1 MKKMLLV
8 VALLGVFVFSASAG
22 FNANVFGGYTTVSM
36 AKVNNLLR
44 TISDVWG
51 SPPAGVEKKFTQL
64 TPGFLVGGEFGFSP
78 IPGLSIGPRV
88 EYIGVLT
95 AGVEMT
101 QASTGFYQ
109 KLEFTNYLLPI
120 MGGAT
125 FVVAL
130 PGLPISAGGGVY
142 LGYGIAGGTEK
153 FSMNIGTPV
162 SHEMFYGG
170 GAFVTDINLN
180 ANMNFGPASGGLLLG
195 YRIANVAEMKATVDN
210 ADAGVKKGDL
220 MKGPDGKAL
229 AFDYSGLVVGLN
241 FSIGF

>member
-36 AKVNNLLR
+36 TKFNDLLQ
-44 TISDVWG
+44 TSYD
-51 SPPAGVEKKFTQL
+51 GVSVPSGWDKKLTKITQ
-64 TPGFLVGGEFGFSP
+64 GFLVGGEVGYSP

-88 EYIGVLT
+88 EYIGGLS
-95 AGVEMT
+95 GGLEMT
-101 QASTGFYQ
+101 EASTGYYTKVQ
-109 KLEFTNYLLPI
+109 FTNSLLPI
-120 MGGAT
+120 LGGAT

-130 PGLPISAGGGVY
+130 PELPISLGGGVY
-142 LGYGIAGGTEK
+142 LGYGIAGGSEK
-153 FSMNIGTPV
+153 ISVNSGSVT
-162 SHEMFYGG
+162 SHELLFDG

-180 ANMNFGPASGGLLLG
+180 ANINFGPASGGLLLG
-195 YRIANVAEMKATVDN
+195 YRIANVSEMKASADN

-229 AFDYSGLVVGLN
+229 VFDYSGLVVGLN